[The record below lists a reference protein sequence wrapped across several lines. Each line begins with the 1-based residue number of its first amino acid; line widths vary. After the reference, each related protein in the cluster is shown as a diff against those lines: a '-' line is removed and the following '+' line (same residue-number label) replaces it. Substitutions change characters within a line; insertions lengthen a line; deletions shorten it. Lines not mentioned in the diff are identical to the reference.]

1 MFSLYIAPANYV
13 TGYDI
18 IEKIGESAVRKTKK
32 TVILYDNSVAH
43 IVEKI
48 ALSFEKSGID
58 YKKELFKGECS
69 HNEIERVAAII
80 KSGEFDSVTGAGG
93 GKIMDTVKAAG
104 FVAGVK
110 VITVPT
116 NAATC
121 ASWSSHSAVYTD
133 GGIAYEYFNEYKN
146 PDLLFLDKK
155 IAASAPVRHL
165 IAGIADTIA
174 KWIETEVSSRNLV
187 KTTTESEIALF
198 LAKKCYDDME
208 KYGAKAV
215 ATVKKGEYS
224 EEVDRVIESIIITA
238 GLVGGIG
245 GEACR
250 AVAAHAVNNGFTV
263 IPERYNNCMHGES
276 VAFGNIV
283 QMVLDKKE
291 KTEIERVALLYKEIG
306 VPLTMAE
313 FGFDNLSEDELDRVV
328 NRSIYSKDTMYNLPY
343 KVEFEMAKAAFIEAE
358 KILKEVNRK

>member
-18 IEKIGESAVRKTKK
+18 IEKIGESAVKKTKK

-43 IVEKI
+43 IAEKV
-48 ALSFEKSGID
+48 ADSFAKSGIE
-58 YKKELFKGECS
+58 YKKELFRGECS
-69 HNEIERVAAII
+69 HNEIERVAEVIRIGGYDGVA
-80 KSGEFDSVTGAGG
+80 GVGG

-121 ASWSSHSAVYTD
+121 AAWSSHSAVYTD
-133 GGIAYEYFNEYKN
+133 NGIAYEYFSEYKN

-155 IAASAPVRHL
+155 VAASAPVRHL

-174 KWIETEVSSRNLV
+174 KWIETEVSSRALIK
-187 KTTTESEIALF
+187 KTTEIEIALF

-208 KYGAKAV
+208 KYGAAAV
-215 ATVKKGEYS
+215 ETVKKGEYS
-224 EEVDRVIESIIITA
+224 EEVDKVIESIIITA

-263 IPERYNNCMHGES
+263 IPERYKNCMHGES

-291 KTEIERVALLYKEIG
+291 RKKKKKLALLYKKIG
-306 VPLTMAE
+306 VPLTMGE
-313 FGFDNLSEDELDRVV
+313 FGFDELSKDELDRVV

-343 KVEFEMAKAAFIEAE
+343 KVEFDMAKTAFIEAE
-358 KILKEVNRK
+358 KILNEINKK